1 MTERFAGR
9 LARTFGG
16 FDRTHA
22 ELPDWEDG
30 GGGEYRTAVQTDGHW
45 EQEPTRFPTV
55 RHGYDCEAVDQHVD
69 ALERELAGLRDRV
82 PSADAISAEIARIGE
97 QTAAILQVAH
107 ESAHETRRDAQA
119 EADRCLADA
128 AANALAITDEA
139 QQRLRQL
146 DSETDQ
152 VWRERGRLIEDVR
165 AVATALFSVAD
176 DAAGRF
182 PPEHEKPRASRH
194 PAPLPAPVSAGDDAD
209 NGYAG
214 LA

>member
-30 GGGEYRTAVQTDGHW
+30 GGAEYGTAVQTDGHW
-45 EQEPTRFPTV
+45 DEEPDRFPTV
-55 RHGYDCEAVDQHVD
+55 RHGYDREAVDQHVD
-69 ALERELAGLRDRV
+69 ALEQELAGLRDRA
-82 PSADAISAEIARIGE
+82 PSADAISAEITRIGE

-107 ESAHETRRDAQA
+107 NAAHETKRDAQA

-128 AANALAITDEA
+128 AANALAITHEA

-146 DSETDQ
+146 DSETDH
-152 VWRERGRLIEDVR
+152 VWRERARLIEDVR
-165 AVATALFSVAD
+165 AVATALFSLAD

-182 PPEHEKPRASRH
+182 PPEHERPGAPRHAT
-194 PAPLPAPVSAGDDAD
+194 ALPVPAGDDAD
-209 NGYAG
+209 DGFAG